1 MTTTTSEGPNMIDR
15 SDCEATLYR
24 LAVCAFTYYPGKE
37 TDEPGYSVDEDV
49 DWCLAPLAGAAMAST
64 IGSRRSI
71 RELITNADADRQAFI
86 VRLRELA
93 DG

>member
-1 MTTTTSEGPNMIDR
+1 MINR

-24 LAVCAFTYYPGKE
+24 LAICAFTFYPEKE
-37 TDEPGYSVDEDV
+37 TDEPGYSLDEDV
-49 DWCLAPLAGAAMAST
+49 DWCLAPLGGAAVAST

-71 RELITNADADRQAFI
+71 RELITDATADRQAFI